1 MKTNKTMTQEE
12 RIEAAPSLLSEGKDH
27 SRGDKRIVVVDKGF
41 VYVGEVEEAAGG
53 IVIHEAENIRYWGT
67 TKGLGEL
74 RSGPTEKTKY
84 DHTGTVRVPM
94 GSVIHMIDC
103 TGDTKW

>member
-1 MKTNKTMTQEE
+1 MKVNKTMTQEE
-12 RIEAAPSLLSEGKDH
+12 RIEAALSLLSG
-27 SRGDKRIVVVDKGF
+27 GKRIVVTDKGF
-41 VYVGEVEEAAGG
+41 VYVGEVEETAGG
-53 IVIHEAENIRYWGT
+53 IIIHEAENIRYWGT